1 MEVGDGCIVPAC
13 RECQSTFSKEHL
25 VTGIGPRYSVC
36 WNCAAKMGLVSK
48 EEAEPFIGGSARR
61 RSAILARR
69 LSPWV
74 WLAMIWGIH
83 LIILSPVQPW
93 GIISLIVA
101 LLSTVVV
108 PIRQWLTLPRFQAE
122 FAALKAMQ

>member
-1 MEVGDGCIVPAC
+1 
-13 RECQSTFSKEHL
+13 
-25 VTGIGPRYSVC
+25 
-36 WNCAAKMGLVSK
+36 MGLVSK
-48 EEAEPFIGGSARR
+48 EEAEPFIGGSARH

-74 WLAMIWGIH
+74 WLAMIWGMH

>member
-1 MEVGDGCIVPAC
+1 
-13 RECQSTFSKEHL
+13 
-25 VTGIGPRYSVC
+25 
-36 WNCAAKMGLVSK
+36 MGLVSK
-48 EEAEPFIGGSARR
+48 EEAEPFIGGDVARR
-61 RSAILARR
+61 TAVLARR
-69 LSPWV
+69 LSPWI

-83 LIILSPVQPW
+83 LIILSPVKPW

-122 FAALKAMQ
+122 FAALKSIQ